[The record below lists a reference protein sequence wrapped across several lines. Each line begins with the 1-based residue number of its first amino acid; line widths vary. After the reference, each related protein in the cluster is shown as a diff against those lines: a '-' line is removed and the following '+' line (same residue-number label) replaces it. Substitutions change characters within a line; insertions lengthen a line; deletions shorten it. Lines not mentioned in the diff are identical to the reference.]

1 MQRVRKDVRSQVKKR
16 KKEEKKKSHLQTNVL
31 LHPHT
36 QSAGAAESMQPSS
49 GIFLCIYNNTRSH
62 CGPAPE
68 VWFAVSA
75 ALLLQICNLSIIGYV
90 LFNSRLLAG
99 CEACTLSTPR
109 NMTYL
114 AVCLQPPA
122 ESNDLFYLKDI

>member
-1 MQRVRKDVRSQVKKR
+1 MQRLRKDVHSQVKK
-16 KKEEKKKSHLQTNVL
+16 KKKRKKKSHLQANVL

-75 ALLLQICNLSIIGYV
+75 ALLLQMCNLSM
-90 LFNSRLLAG
+90 FNRL
-99 CEACTLSTPR
+99 CF
-109 NMTYL
+109 
-114 AVCLQPPA
+114 V
-122 ESNDLFYLKDI
+122 